1 MLAHRVAGTY
11 GGTHFHPNPA
21 TATPVDRRFVLQPQ
35 PLSLEYD
42 EFEKLLLGLA
52 LLQARLRK
60 RVDAFDEVLGE
71 LLDFVYKKAG
81 VLLET
86 TQASRT

>member
-1 MLAHRVAGTY
+1 MLCGLTACILQPVAY
-11 GGTHFHPNPA
+11 
-21 TATPVDRRFVLQPQ
+21 DRRFVLQPQ
-35 PLSLEYD
+35 PLALDYD

-52 LLQARLRK
+52 VLQARLRK
-60 RVDAFDEVLGE
+60 RADVCDEVLGE

-86 TQASRT
+86 TQASSA